1 MKNVT
6 KLSARQKNYLKTKSM
21 VDMILG
27 SVGMVVLSPVF
38 LAIAA
43 AIKLEDGLRAPV
55 FFSQKRVGVHKS
67 YFKLYKFRSMRLDT
81 PHDIPTHLLDNPEQ
95 YITKVGRFLRKSSLD
110 ELPQLYNIARG
121 DMAVVGPRP
130 ALWNQTDLIAERDK
144 YGANDVKPGLT
155 GWAQVHGRNLASWEE
170 KFAYDVDY
178 VNHVSFALDV
188 KIIFMTVRCVFAR
201 EGISAEG
208 SATMEAF
215 TGTGAASHE

>member
-6 KLSARQKNYLKTKSM
+6 KLSARQKNYLKTKST
-21 VDMILG
+21 VDRILG

-38 LAIAA
+38 LAIAV

-67 YFKLYKFRSMRLDT
+67 YFQLYKFRSMRLDT

-130 ALWNQTDLIAERDK
+130 ALWNRQT
-144 YGANDVKPGLT
+144 
-155 GWAQVHGRNLASWEE
+155 
-170 KFAYDVDY
+170 
-178 VNHVSFALDV
+178 
-188 KIIFMTVRCVFAR
+188 
-201 EGISAEG
+201 
-208 SATMEAF
+208 
-215 TGTGAASHE
+215 

>member
-1 MKNVT
+1 
-6 KLSARQKNYLKTKSM
+6 M

-155 GWAQVHGRNLASWEE
+155 GWAQVNGFRGDTSIQGRIEHDIYYIENWTLL
-170 KFAYDVDY
+170 FDI
-178 VNHVSFALDV
+178 
-188 KIIFMTVRCVFAR
+188 KILFMTVFKFSNSENIVK
-201 EGISAEG
+201 
-208 SATMEAF
+208 
-215 TGTGAASHE
+215 

>member
-38 LAIAA
+38 LAIAV

-67 YFKLYKFRSMRLDT
+67 YFQLYKFRSMRLDT

-155 GWAQVHGRNLASWEE
+155 GWAQVNGYRGDTSIIKRIEHDLYYIENWTLGLDFKIMFLTVFKGFIN
-170 KFAYDVDY
+170 KNAY
-178 VNHVSFALDV
+178 
-188 KIIFMTVRCVFAR
+188 
-201 EGISAEG
+201 
-208 SATMEAF
+208 
-215 TGTGAASHE
+215 